1 MSYLVLIKKIW
12 VVYVVLDWYWY
23 ETHSILAEFYEI
35 FSTRFSWY
43 WICLVF
49 YLFKFFCFLSNLFM
63 IHCHWLFYHADD
75 SEFTIWSGG
84 TVSNAAI
91 NASISMNT
99 CTLSLN
105 GFQTGPITL
114 HLALFSGL
122 CTRASCSALPIWYH
136 GWGKFQW
143 LEWKCRLFF
152 LIILSLVCDFC
163 KLFCLCRWKHMGT
176 FCTLQNVQLS
186 VLRDLQSF
194 DTIDFLGWLGLCTI
208 F

>member
-1 MSYLVLIKKIW
+1 M
-12 VVYVVLDWYWY
+12 
-23 ETHSILAEFYEI
+23 HSILAEFYEI
-35 FSTRFSWY
+35 FTTRFSWY

-49 YLFKFFCFLSNLFM
+49 YLLKFFCFLSNLFM

-99 CTLSLN
+99 CTLSLH
-105 GFQTGPITL
+105 GFQTGPSTL

-143 LEWKCRLFF
+143 LEWKCKALFSNHSLSSLRL
-152 LIILSLVCDFC
+152 LQAILSVSMKTYGNLLYIAKCT
-163 KLFCLCRWKHMGT
+163 T
-176 FCTLQNVQLS
+176 FCAERFAEFGYYWFS
-186 VLRDLQSF
+186 
-194 DTIDFLGWLGLCTI
+194 GLTWI
-208 F
+208 VYNILE